1 MHLAPEVRDPAEW
14 TEEEDL
20 ALRDLV
26 EQCRGMST
34 IPWSRIVKMLPGRM
48 AAYSQKFPHIK
59 GRCSRAQ
66 EQPREITRRSRE
78 LWSAPARPGLPFMPE
93 RRAQERG

>member
-1 MHLAPEVRDPAEW
+1 MHMAPEVREPAEW

-34 IPWSRIVKMLPGRM
+34 IPWSRIAKMLPGRM
-48 AAYSQKFPHIK
+48 AA
-59 GRCSRAQ
+59 G
-66 EQPREITRRSRE
+66 
-78 LWSAPARPGLPFMPE
+78 
-93 RRAQERG
+93 